1 MRGTQWYGTGMAR
14 LWFRQ
19 VLRAEQ
25 DTIPLTRSLPLCLPR
40 GTSGSGMTLF
50 LMLLSPSS
58 RLSGAQTPSA
68 GARGI
73 ALEDALL
80 VKPGPSDTKV
90 VVRQCQP
97 LCELC

>member
-1 MRGTQWYGTGMAR
+1 MAR

-19 VLRAEQ
+19 MLRAER
-25 DTIPLTRSLPLCLPR
+25 DTSPLTCSLPLCLPR
-40 GTSGSGMTLF
+40 GTSASGMTLF

-58 RLSGAQTPSA
+58 CLSGAQTPSA
-68 GARGI
+68 GARGV

-80 VKPGPSDTKV
+80 VKPGPSDAKV